1 MSDDQN
7 NKRKDLK
14 IDQAASESEY
24 TAEELE
30 FIKKIR
36 GQIALEDDDS
46 STLVASFMKI
56 IP

>member
-7 NKRKDLK
+7 NKGKDLK

>member
-7 NKRKDLK
+7 NKGKDLK
-14 IDQAASESEY
+14 IDQAASENEY

-36 GQIALEDDDS
+36 GQIALEDDES